1 VENLCLQ
8 CGLCCNGVLF
18 ADVRRERGDASAL
31 FQTHGSRVPQ
41 PCPAFNPGD
50 CKCALYRDRP
60 ARCRQFE
67 CKQLL
72 AVNAGKIPA
81 ATALKKIKAARKL
94 AAQVITLLGQF
105 ELEPNRKKLPLSQR
119 FQAVQRAAE
128 RGQVAPEHFDAL
140 ADLQLAVHQLNATLA
155 QDFYA

>member
-8 CGLCCNGVLF
+8 CGLCCSGVLF
-18 ADVRRERGDASAL
+18 ADVRRERGDRSPL
-31 FQTHGSRVPQ
+31 FTQHGPRVPQ
-41 PCPAFNPGD
+41 PCPAFNSGN
-50 CKCALYRDRP
+50 CQCALYTARP

-72 AVNAGKIPA
+72 AVAAGKTTTA
-81 ATALKKIKAARKL
+81 LALKKIKAARKL
-94 AAQVITLLGQF
+94 AAQVTALLGQF
-105 ELEPNRKKLPLSQR
+105 EVEPHLEKLALSKR

-128 RGQVAPEHFDAL
+128 HGHLAPDQFDTL
-140 ADLQLAVHQLNATLA
+140 ADLQLAVHRLNTTLA